1 MWERKLPIVIPL
13 VGLGLAHWALLFRGM
28 FIITAAYDPTTLSCV
43 VTTTKHVFLSVT
55 FWASR
60 CLILPARLLWFS
72 PCSSSSA
79 SVGVVL
85 IWLSVYFAAMGF
97 NLIILVLHVV
107 GLLRGDNSAS
117 ISELLFKDGVIFYLG
132 AFSCNALPA
141 VSGSAI
147 EPHAYIKRKTPFLHR
162 SSTPLI

>member
-72 PCSSSSA
+72 ACSSSSA

-85 IWLSVYFAAMGF
+85 RWLSVY
-97 NLIILVLHVV
+97 LQ
-107 GLLRGDNSAS
+107 RWAS
-117 ISELLFKDGVIFYLG
+117 TSSSWSFTSLG
-132 AFSCNALPA
+132 CCAGTTLQAS
-141 VSGSAI
+141 
-147 EPHAYIKRKTPFLHR
+147 R
-162 SSTPLI
+162 SSSSRMASSSTWEPSRATRFQR

>member
-1 MWERKLPIVIPL
+1 MVFGVFLFLRECGRGAEMA
-13 VGLGLAHWALLFRGM
+13 VGLL
-28 FIITAAYDPTTLSCV
+28 
-43 VTTTKHVFLSVT
+43 
-55 FWASR
+55 
-60 CLILPARLLWFS
+60 
-72 PCSSSSA
+72 
-79 SVGVVL
+79 
-85 IWLSVYFAAMGF
+85 AAMGF

-132 AFSCNALPA
+132 AFSCNVLPA